1 MAIKTNKKTSRGKVI
16 YESNK
21 IIITAEDKLK
31 ADKEYSELEKII
43 NKVERILSRQGF
55 LAKDAKKKD
64 ALVVW
69 HTIGEELDEYLNK
82 KRMNKDEEK
91 LFWDTLY
98 GRWPKIHGGLPK
110 FKVDLTRNDFKTARE
125 LAKFDL
131 NELKKVGSWG
141 LWREIISYKRIYSDP
156 RIIEW
161 IVEELTKKPRT
172 RDESRP
178 LLKAIS
184 NRFKKIDTTIL
195 TKEELYTKLSEIK
208 IVEEPGN
215 T

>member
-1 MAIKTNKKTSRGKVI
+1 MAIKTNKKSSKGKVI
-16 YESNK
+16 YKSNK
-21 IIITAEDKLK
+21 IIITAEDKSK
-31 ADKEYSELEKII
+31 ADREYSELEKMI
-43 NKVERILSRQGF
+43 NGVEKILSRQGF
-55 LAKDAKKKD
+55 LTKDARKKD

-69 HTIGEELDEYLNK
+69 YTIGKELDEYLNK

-91 LFWDTLY
+91 LFWDNLY
-98 GRWPKIHGGLPK
+98 GRWPKVHSGLPR
-110 FKVDLTRNDFKTARE
+110 FKVNLTKNDFKTAKE
-125 LAKFDL
+125 LAKFDF

-141 LWREIISYKRIYSDP
+141 LWREIISYKRICNDP

-161 IVEELTKKPRT
+161 IVKELTKKPRT

-195 TKEELYTKLSEIK
+195 TQEELDNKLTEIK
-208 IVEEPGN
+208 IV
-215 T
+215 